1 MVFQCFRQRHV
12 SNAMTNCGLYRN
24 MPKACPYVM
33 MQCADYTPSL
43 IVVAFCD
50 FFVKFWRGEGRKFVE
65 NLPIFLKMGN
75 FILYIQT

>member
-1 MVFQCFRQRHV
+1 
-12 SNAMTNCGLYRN
+12 

-33 MQCADYTPSL
+33 MQFADYTPSL
-43 IVVAFCD
+43 IVVLCNI
-50 FFVKFWRGEGRKFVE
+50 FVKFWRGEGRKIVQ